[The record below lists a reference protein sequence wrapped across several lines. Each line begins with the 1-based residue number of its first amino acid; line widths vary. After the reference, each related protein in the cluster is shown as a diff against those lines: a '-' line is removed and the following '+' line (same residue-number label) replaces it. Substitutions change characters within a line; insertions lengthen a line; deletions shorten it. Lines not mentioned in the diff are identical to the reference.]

1 MKKSLFLL
9 ILVFLATMVKAQVP
23 EPLSVDPQVR
33 FGKLE
38 NGLTYYIRHNK
49 YPEKRADFY
58 IAQKVGS
65 MQEEDSQAGLA
76 HFLEH
81 MAFNG
86 SKNYPGKKTMLN
98 YLESIGVKF
107 GANVNAYTSFDE
119 TVYNLS
125 DVPMIRETILDSCL
139 FVLHD
144 WSSFIALKDEQ
155 IDEERKVIKEEWR
168 TRSGAQSRI
177 WDKQLP
183 VIFAGSKYADRMPI
197 GKMEVVENFPY
208 QTLKD
213 YYHKWYRPDLQGI
226 VVVGDIDVD
235 QVEVKI
241 KTMFADIPK
250 PVNPAEREYFP
261 VPDNDQPIVSIVT
274 DPEAIRTQINLYI
287 KHDVIPA
294 EIKKT
299 QAGLMIGAIKTL
311 ASTMINDRLQE
322 IAQKA
327 DAPFSSSYVYDGEF
341 FVSKTKDAWTSI
353 ATSKEGKISESL
365 ASLIRENLRVK
376 KFGFTEA
383 EVERAKADF
392 LKQYENMYNNRNKQ
406 MNGRYVQEY
415 VRSFID
421 DEGIPGIEYEYDYFK
436 KMLPM
441 INAQAINMIV
451 QQLIGD
457 KNIIIT
463 VTGPEKEGLVYPT
476 EADLL
481 NILKTAAAEDIT
493 AYMEEVSNEP
503 LISELPKAG
512 SVVKTETDA
521 KLGTTLWTLSNGIKV
536 AIRKTEFKDDEIRM
550 YSVGY
555 GGTSIIPDADIYNA
569 SFASMVPSVGGI
581 GNFNSTDLKK
591 ALAGKSANVSAN
603 ISSWTQSISG
613 SSTIKDLE
621 TMLQLA
627 YLHFTAPRKDEAAY
641 NNIVEMVK
649 TQLKNYAK
657 EPSFIFSGKTTK
669 AMFGDNPRMQ
679 QMTFEDTEKLNY
691 DRMIDIYKE
700 AFANPGSFTF
710 SFVGTID
717 EATLKPLVEQYIA
730 SLPSGNKNATYKKID
745 VSIRTGKIIDAF
757 EQEMK
762 TPKTSVFELYSGT
775 LKRDQKT
782 QISLSFLKQI
792 LDIVYVR
799 TIREDAGGTYNVGT
813 GASISRIPDG
823 QTTLQMSFDTD
834 HERVATISPI
844 VDREVR
850 KIAENG
856 PEEADFKKVKEYML
870 KKFQEDEKQNAYWL
884 NVLNSMYF
892 YGEDTHSDFQAIVNA
907 LTPADVK
914 AVTKALISQNN
925 FIEVIMNP
933 KEEAK

>member
-1 MKKSLFLL
+1 
-9 ILVFLATMVKAQVP
+9 MVKAQVP
-23 EPLSVDPQVR
+23 EPLPVDPQVR

-38 NGLTYYIRHNK
+38 NGLTYYIRHNE

-65 MQEEDSQAGLA
+65 MQEEDNQAGLA

-86 SKNYPGKKTMLN
+86 TKNYPGKKTMLN

-125 DVPMIRETILDSCL
+125 DVPMIRESILDSCL
-139 FVLHD
+139 LVMHD
-144 WSSFIALKDEQ
+144 WSGFIALKDEQ

-168 TRSGAQSRI
+168 TRSGAQTRI

-183 VIFAGSKYADRMPI
+183 VIFAGSKYANRMPI
-197 GKMEVVENFPY
+197 GTMEVVEHFPY
-208 QTLKD
+208 QVLKD
-213 YYHKWYRPDLQGI
+213 YYHTWYRPDLQGI
-226 VVVGDIDVD
+226 VIVGDVDVD
-235 QVEVKI
+235 QVEAKI
-241 KTMFADIPK
+241 KKMFADIPK

-261 VPDNDQPIVSIVT
+261 VPDNEQPIVSIVT
-274 DPEAIRTQINLYI
+274 DPEAVSTQINLYI
-287 KHDVIPA
+287 KHDIIPA
-294 EIKKT
+294 EVKKT
-299 QAGLMIGAIKTL
+299 QAGLLVSAIKSL
-311 ASTMINDRLQE
+311 ASSMMNDRLKE
-322 IAQKA
+322 ITQQA
-327 DAPFSSSYVYDGEF
+327 DAPFSASYAYDGEF

-353 ATSKEGKISESL
+353 AVSKEGKIDATL
-365 ASLIRENLRVK
+365 ASLARENLRIK

-383 EVERAKADF
+383 EVERAKANL
-392 LKQYENMYNNRNKQ
+392 LKNYENMYNNRNKQ

-415 VRSFID
+415 VRSFAD
-421 DEGIPGIEYEYDYFK
+421 DEGIPGIEYEYDFFK

-441 INAQAINMIV
+441 INAQAVNMTI

-463 VTGPEKEGLVYPT
+463 VIGPEKEGLVYPT
-476 EADLL
+476 EAELL
-481 NILKTAAAEDIT
+481 NVLKSVDTEDIT
-493 AYMEEVSNEP
+493 AYVEEVSNEP
-503 LISELPKAG
+503 LITTMPKAG
-512 SVVKTETDA
+512 SVVKTEKDA
-521 KLGTTLWTLSNGIKV
+521 KFGTTLWTLSNGIKV
-536 AIRKTEFKDDEIRM
+536 AIKKTDFKDDEIRM

-555 GGTSIIPDADIYNA
+555 GGTSNVSDADIINA
-569 SFASMVPSVGGI
+569 NMVSLVPSVGGI
-581 GNFNSTDLKK
+581 GNFSSTELKK
-591 ALAGKSANVSAN
+591 VLAGKSANVNAGV
-603 ISSWTQSISG
+603 SSWTQSVSG
-613 SSTIKDLE
+613 SSTIKDME

-627 YLHFTAPRKDEAAY
+627 YLYFTAPRKDEAAY
-641 NNIVEMVK
+641 NNIMEIVK
-649 TQLKNYAK
+649 TQLKNYAT
-657 EPSFIFSGKTTK
+657 EPSFIFGQKTTK
-669 AMFGDNPRMQ
+669 AMYGDNPRMQ
-679 QMTFEDTEKLNY
+679 QMTFEDAEKLNY
-691 DRMIDIYKE
+691 DRMIEIYKE

-710 SFVGTID
+710 TFVGTID
-717 EATLKPLVEQYIA
+717 ETALQPLVEQYIA
-730 SLPSGNKNATYKKID
+730 SLPSGNKNATYKKVD
-745 VSIRTGKIIDAF
+745 TSIKKGKIIDAF

-782 QISLSFLKQI
+782 QVSLSFLKQI

-799 TIREDAGGTYNVGT
+799 TIREEAGGTYGVST

-844 VDREVR
+844 VDREVK
-850 KIAENG
+850 KIADNG
-856 PEEADFKKVKEYML
+856 PEEADFQKVKEYML
-870 KKFQEDEKQNAYWL
+870 KKFQEDEKQNGYWVSTL
-884 NVLNSMYF
+884 NNMYF
-892 YGEDTHSDFQAIVNA
+892 YGEDTHSGYQAILNA
-907 LTPADVK
+907 LTPADIK
-914 AVTKALISQNN
+914 AVTKALLSQNN